1 MVEFAYSEG
10 MMRFDLTDLRLF
22 LYVVERG
29 SLTHGAQAMNLALAS
44 ASERISGMEAA
55 LGARLLERTRRGV
68 QPTPPV

>member
-29 SLTHGAQAMNLALAS
+29 SLTHGARAMNLALLS